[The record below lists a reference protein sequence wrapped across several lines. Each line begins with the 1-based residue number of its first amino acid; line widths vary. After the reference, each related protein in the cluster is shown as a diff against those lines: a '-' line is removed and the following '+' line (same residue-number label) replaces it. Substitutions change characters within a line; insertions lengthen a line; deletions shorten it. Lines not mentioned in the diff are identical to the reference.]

1 MAFPVPDH
9 LPRNNVPNDVSSL
22 VLGRISETSKK
33 DLTSDL
39 VASWISE
46 LQLGI
51 EQTQDKI
58 NERINEELPN
68 YKRQF
73 ETSKS
78 VQVRLQNLKTNVD
91 TLSNTL
97 SDSESG
103 LLPTLIKTLREHSE
117 LAQRTSDAC
126 VLRDALSY
134 LDNYRALFTK
144 LRKHTGAGELC
155 EAVNLSRKLGKLLG
169 EAPPALAQ
177 ANVMVDMKGKLRA
190 LTDQIE
196 EQLVEACS
204 RGLQISA
211 TEFRIF
217 PSVQVRKSQVII
229 SLSNILSSLS
239 NASLNSQLSSLKRD
253 IISHFIDFPLQ
264 QATSSSVA
272 WSTALDGS
280 SYVSLSLFPLSPH
293 PNFRKTAI
301 NYLRTLFDFLIEH
314 LFASLPSAVYTS
326 FSQSLYKPTVST
338 LLRSIITPSIPTS
351 VSQLPSFF
359 RLVQDATDFEKEY
372 FCVKI
377 PKCYGTSDEGDIGTW
392 SSGVASHFGRKRRVD
407 ILAEARTLTLSNT
420 NDRTTRVEVA
430 IPLIPVSNIIPVQGD
445 VGDNDDS
452 AWGFDGPKVGKKPG
466 NKVDQEE
473 PVAEESGWD
482 FEEELPKDDS
492 DAWGWGDN
500 DAGGDSAPGN
510 GVNKESKNSNG
521 ETLANTNGDSDAPSN
536 DSEESAWDSVWDE
549 PVAEPP
555 TPPSPIHSVPTVKA
569 PKVARG
575 LEKLSAKSKDK
586 VPASPSL
593 SIHSTPS
600 SIPTSPAIPSSI
612 SSKSPNLKHNSSLFR
627 QESSIQ
633 KAHAPSIT
641 PLRPPTLSIPG
652 KEKVPETYEISTRA
666 QEIVQL
672 IKSIFTEGQDIL
684 ATSAFS
690 QSGFCPPDSGE
701 IACTIVLQASPAV
714 LDLYRAV
721 FPVVTSLGSSKSVR
735 AMSTIK
741 EQMHEALE
749 HLHALETWWFE
760 EGIERECDKVLEVLA
775 RAEGFVDTGD
785 QDIFDACENVMT
797 EVLRSVRNIANEWK
811 PVLPHTKWL
820 KATGRVVDAVLVR
833 VLSDV
838 LALGDIPE
846 VDSRRLAELC
856 RILSSL
862 ESSFFDLEDP
872 NAPSRVVEYVPS
884 WLKFSYL
891 SELLEASIADVSYL
905 FDEGTLIDFTVD
917 ELVGLIR
924 ALFADTPLRSN
935 TIAKIQRGHPF
946 VVE

>member
-1 MAFPVPDH
+1 M
-9 LPRNNVPNDVSSL
+9 LSS
-22 VLGRISETSKK
+22 IY
-33 DLTSDL
+33 
-39 VASWISE
+39 I
-46 LQLGI
+46 
-51 EQTQDKI
+51 
-58 NERINEELPN
+58 
-68 YKRQF
+68 
-73 ETSKS
+73 
-78 VQVRLQNLKTNVD
+78 
-91 TLSNTL
+91 
-97 SDSESG
+97 
-103 LLPTLIKTLREHSE
+103 
-117 LAQRTSDAC
+117 
-126 VLRDALSY
+126 
-134 LDNYRALFTK
+134 
-144 LRKHTGAGELC
+144 
-155 EAVNLSRKLGKLLG
+155 
-169 EAPPALAQ
+169 
-177 ANVMVDMKGKLRA
+177 
-190 LTDQIE
+190 
-196 EQLVEACS
+196 
-204 RGLQISA
+204 
-211 TEFRIF
+211 
-217 PSVQVRKSQVII
+217 VRKSQVII

-239 NASLNSQLSSLKRD
+239 SASLNSQLSSLKRD

-280 SYVSLSLFPLSPH
+280 SYVSLSLYPLSPH

-351 VSQLPSFF
+351 VSQLPSFL

-407 ILAEARTLTLSNT
+407 ILAEARTLILSNT

-452 AWGFDGPKVGKKPG
+452 AWDFDGPKVGKKSG
-466 NKVDQEE
+466 TKVDQEE
-473 PVAEESGWD
+473 PVAEESGWN

-492 DAWGWGDN
+492 DAWGWGDD

-600 SIPTSPAIPSSI
+600 SIPTSPAIPSSV
-612 SSKSPNLKHNSSLFR
+612 SSKSPTNLKHNSSLFR
-627 QESSIQ
+627 QESSIPIQ

-641 PLRPPTLSIPG
+641 PLRPPTLSIPV
-652 KEKVPETYEISTRA
+652 KEKVPETYEISIRA

-672 IKSIFTEGQDIL
+672 IKSIFTEGRDIL

-735 AMSTIK
+735 AMRFGNDCAYIHEEVSKIEIPTGNSSTIK

-760 EGIERECDKVLEVLA
+760 EGIVSL
-775 RAEGFVDTGD
+775 
-785 QDIFDACENVMT
+785 
-797 EVLRSVRNIANEWK
+797 IA
-811 PVLPHTKWL
+811 
-820 KATGRVVDAVLVR
+820 
-833 VLSDV
+833 S
-838 LALGDIPE
+838 
-846 VDSRRLAELC
+846 
-856 RILSSL
+856 
-862 ESSFFDLEDP
+862 
-872 NAPSRVVEYVPS
+872 
-884 WLKFSYL
+884 
-891 SELLEASIADVSYL
+891 
-905 FDEGTLIDFTVD
+905 
-917 ELVGLIR
+917 
-924 ALFADTPLRSN
+924 
-935 TIAKIQRGHPF
+935 
-946 VVE
+946 